1 MTTHATL
8 SLCMI
13 VRDEAELLPR
23 FIEAVDGLWD
33 EWIVVDTG
41 SLDETKALVEA
52 AGARVF
58 DHPWTGDFAAARN
71 AALAHAQSDWILVL
85 DADEFVS
92 EAGAAEIRRVIRDQE
107 VGAATLPM
115 RNPLPY
121 GNVRVT
127 PLLRLFRNAPNIWFE
142 YPIHEDVTD
151 SVLTMLRQSGRRMA
165 ALREEVE
172 HVGYIH
178 DRAVAKDKRA
188 RDQAILERCLGDDAG
203 DAYSWFKLLSLAR
216 FWNDRPLELETA
228 NAIEAELRERGAE
241 WLEGKHFAGELLAM
255 VGLVLHQQ
263 RPRIAAAFFDE
274 WMPVAPHSCELHL
287 RRGEMR
293 EQAGDV
299 EGAIG
304 DFERCLATD
313 ARTQNQQMATVR
325 PRLGLARVA
334 MARGRLDEAFA
345 FTEAALAD
353 NPVDPEALLSAAF
366 LWQARSAVPSW
377 DGFLAW
383 FTERFEPSKMLY
395 LTIAERCV
403 DAGQTRAARR
413 YIDAAGGA
421 ADDLR
426 AQTIEARCLLID
438 GRVAACRVAC
448 EALVGRDARA
458 GLGVLVCDLIEG
470 RASSLR
476 LDLDVQS
483 AHAAMRL
490 WVDTLR
496 ACSKPQLVDDFR
508 AYAGAVKQVFP
519 WLPAALAA

>member
-1 MTTHATL
+1 MNEQPTL

-23 FIEAVDGLWD
+23 FIDAVAGLWD

-41 SLDETKALVEA
+41 SVDDTVALVRA
-52 AGARVF
+52 AGAQVF
-58 DHPWTGDFAAARN
+58 DHAWTGDFAAARN
-71 AALAHAQSDWILVL
+71 AALAHATGDWILVL

-92 EAGAAEIRRVIRDQE
+92 PEGIAEIRAMIANE
-107 VGAATLPM
+107 AIGAANVPM
-115 RNPLPY
+115 RNPLPF
-121 GNVRVT
+121 GNVRIT

-142 YPIHEDVTD
+142 YPIHEDVTA
-151 SVLTMLRQSGRRMA
+151 SVTAMLRQSGRRLET
-165 ALREEVE
+165 LREEVE
-172 HVGYIH
+172 HVGYIR

-188 RDQAILERCLGDDAG
+188 RDQAILERCLSDDPG

-216 FWNDRPLELETA
+216 FWADRALELETA
-228 NAIEAELRERGAE
+228 NAVEAQLRERGAV
-241 WLEGKHFAGELLAM
+241 WIEGKHFAGELLAM
-255 VGLVLHQQ
+255 VGLVLHQR

-274 WMPVAPHSCELHL
+274 WMLVAPESCELHL

-293 EQAGDV
+293 EQAGDL
-299 EGAIG
+299 EGAVG
-304 DFERCLATD
+304 DFEQCLAVD
-313 ARTQNQQMATVR
+313 FRTQNRQMATVR
-325 PRLGLARVA
+325 PRLGLARIA
-334 MARGRLDEAFA
+334 IARGRLDDAFA
-345 FTEAALAD
+345 LTEEALAD
-353 NPVDPEALLSAAF
+353 NPSDPEALLSAAF
-366 LWQARSAVPSW
+366 LWQARAAVPSW
-377 DGFLAW
+377 DGFIAW
-383 FTERFEPSKMLY
+383 YTERFPASKALY

-413 YIDAAGGA
+413 YLEAAGVA
-421 ADDLR
+421 PDDVR
-426 AQTIEARCLLID
+426 AQTLEARCLLID
-438 GRVAACRVAC
+438 GRIAACRAAC
-448 EALVGRDARA
+448 ERIVDKDARA
-458 GLGVLVCDLIEG
+458 GLGVLVCDLVEG

-496 ACSKPQLVDDFR
+496 ACTKPALVDNFR